1 MPLGTRTRTGA
12 MVGGKGVRL
21 SGVYVDIGQR

>member
-12 MVGGKGVRL
+12 MVGGKRVRL